1 MKNKVFKLF
10 TMTMAVVL
18 ISTVSCK
25 DSFLDVNPTGSLG
38 QNELA
43 SLSGLE
49 GLLIGT
55 YSQLLG
61 RSGFYSA
68 ADNWFWGS
76 VLGADANKGTDE
88 GDQSQVN
95 EIQNYAAQTVNASVL
110 QKYNSSY
117 EGVAR
122 ANNTLAVAA
131 QATTVSAADLT
142 RITAEARFLRGHYYF
157 DLMINFR
164 SVPIIDENWDGS
176 DVPNNAGSGFDA
188 ALLNFIKAD
197 FEFAKAN
204 LPDVMSDAG
213 RANKWAAVS
222 YLGKAK
228 LYEGDYS
235 GALAEFNDA
244 IANGVT
250 ASGAPYALLP
260 FYGDLFRSTNDNNAE
275 SIFASQAAAGTGDV
289 QNANP
294 AMVLNF
300 PHGSSGPPRPGGCC
314 GFHQPSFD
322 LVNAHRTVGGLPILD
337 GTYNNSPLANDM
349 NLSSADAFTVD
360 ASPVDPRLDHSV
372 GRRGIEYLDWGP
384 HPGRDWIR
392 NQPNGGPFSPKKFS
406 YYSAGNGVENDVSSW
421 TPGYTAVNYNI
432 IRFADVLLMAAEAE
446 IELGNLDAGRLL
458 INQVR
463 ARAATSAIPGSPAT
477 YAVSE
482 YTSFA
487 DQAEARAA
495 YQMERRI
502 ELAMEGHR
510 KFDMVR
516 WSLSGLFDMAAFLNG
531 YVNYE
536 TQFISASS
544 MLGATF
550 TAGQDEFLPI
560 PQNEI
565 DLQGS
570 GVLAQNPGY

>member
-1 MKNKVFKLF
+1 MKNKVFKLL
-10 TMTMAVVL
+10 TMTIAVVMF
-18 ISTVSCK
+18 STVSCK
-25 DSFLDVNPTGSLG
+25 DSFLDVAPTGSLG

-43 SLSGLE
+43 SLAGLE

-76 VLGADANKGTDE
+76 VLGGDANKGTDE

-122 ANNTLAVAA
+122 ANNTLLIAGQATEVAA
-131 QATTVSAADLT
+131 ADIT

-176 DVPNNAGSGFDA
+176 DVPNTSGAGFDA
-188 ALLNFIKAD
+188 SLISFIKAD

-213 RANKWAAVS
+213 RANKWAAVC
-222 YLGKAK
+222 YLGKVK
-228 LYEGDYS
+228 LYDGDYA
-235 GALAEFNDA
+235 GAVAEFNDA

-250 ASGAPYALLP
+250 ASGASYTLLP

-275 SIFASQAAAGTGDV
+275 SVFASQAAAGTGDV

-314 GFHQPSFD
+314 GFFQPSFD
-322 LVNAHRTVGGLPILD
+322 LVNAHKTVGGLPILD
-337 GTYNNSPLANDM
+337 GTYNNDALANDQG
-349 NLSSADAFTVD
+349 LSSADPFTVD
-360 ASPVDPRLDHSV
+360 SDPVDPRLDHSV
-372 GRRGIEYLDWGP
+372 GRRGVPYLDWGP

-406 YYSAGNGVENDVSSW
+406 YYTGGSGIENDVSSW

-446 IELGNLDAGRLL
+446 IEMGNLAAGQAL

-463 ARAATSAIPGSPAT
+463 DRAATSAIAGSPAT
-477 YAVSE
+477 YAVSP
-482 YTSFA
+482 YGAFA

-495 YQMERRI
+495 LQMERRI

-516 WSLSGLFDMAAFLNG
+516 WSLAGLMDMAGILNA
-531 YVNYE
+531 YVSYE

-544 MLGATF
+544 MLGANF
-550 TAGQDEFLPI
+550 SSSQDEFLPI

-565 DLQGS
+565 DLQG
-570 GVLAQNPGY
+570 